1 MCSKASG
8 LWKFF
13 SMASALTDK
22 LSQLVKQISGQARI
36 TESNVSDMLREVRM
50 ALLEADVALPVVRD
64 FIARVKEKALG
75 QEVLG
80 SLKPGQALVAIVNR
94 ELAATMGDGV
104 SDINLAAQPPAVI
117 LMAGLQGAGK
127 TTTTAKLAKHLIEK
141 RKKKVLTVSGDVYRP
156 AAIEQ
161 LKTVTAQAGA
171 EWFPSSPD
179 QKPLDIAR
187 AAIDYARKHFF
198 DVLLVDTAGRLAI
211 DEALMAEI
219 RELHAVLKPV
229 ETLFVVD
236 AMQGQDA
243 VNTAKAFKDALPLT
257 GIVLTKMDGDSRGG
271 AALSVRQITGAPIKF
286 AGTSEKIDGLEV
298 FDAERHAGRI
308 LGMGDILA
316 LVEQVTAGVDME
328 AAQKLAAKVKSG
340 SGFDLNDF
348 LSQIQQMKQMGGL
361 SSLMDKLPSQLAA
374 KAGSMD
380 LGKAEKDIARKQGI
394 IHSMTAKERSKPE
407 IIKATRKRRI
417 AMGAGVQVQ
426 EVNRLLKEFEQM
438 QDMMKKMSG
447 GGMMKMMKR
456 LGAMKGMGGLGGMGG
471 GGFPG
476 MKR

>member
-1 MCSKASG
+1 
-8 LWKFF
+8 
-13 SMASALTDK
+13 MASALSDK
-22 LSQLVKQISGQARI
+22 LTRLVKQLRGQARI
-36 TESNVSDMLREVRM
+36 TESNVQDMLREVRM

-80 SLKPGQALVAIVNR
+80 SLSPGQALVGIVNR
-94 ELAATMGDGV
+94 ELAATMGEGV
-104 SDINLAAQPPAVI
+104 ADINLAVQPPAVI

-161 LKTVTAQAGA
+161 LKMVTAQAGA
-171 EWFPSSPD
+171 QWFESRAD
-179 QKPLDIAR
+179 QKPVDIAR
-187 AAIDYARKHFF
+187 AALEYARSHYF

-211 DEALMAEI
+211 DQALMDEI
-219 RELHAVLKPV
+219 KALHAQLKPV

-243 VNTAKAFKDALPLT
+243 INTAKAFSEALPLT
-257 GIVLTKMDGDSRGG
+257 GIVLTKLDGDSRGG

-286 AGTSEKIDGLEV
+286 AGVSEKIDGLEV

-316 LVEQVTAGVDME
+316 LVEQVSAGVDME

-340 SGFDLNDF
+340 AGFDLNDF
-348 LSQIQQMKQMGGL
+348 LAQIQQMKQMGGL
-361 SSLMDKLPSQLAA
+361 SSLMDKLPSQLSA
-374 KAGSMD
+374 KAADMD
-380 LGKAEKDIARKQGI
+380 LGKVEKDIARKQGI
-394 IHSMTAKERSKPE
+394 IHSMTPKERAKPE
-407 IIKATRKRRI
+407 LIKATRKKRI
-417 AMGAGVQVQ
+417 ALGAGVQVQ
-426 EVNRLLKEFEQM
+426 DVNRLLNEFEQM
-438 QDMMKKMSG
+438 QGMMKKMQG
-447 GGMMKMMKR
+447 GGMMKMLKR
-456 LGAMKGMGGLGGMGG
+456 MGGMKGMAGMKGM
-471 GGFPG
+471 PG
-476 MKR
+476 MPKF